1 MGLFGKE
8 QKKDPRDQ
16 VREWTTA
23 LNKQS
28 RGLDRQIRSIEREE
42 AKVKKSLKDA
52 AKQGHKEVCT
62 TLAKEIVRSRKAK
75 NRIYTSKAQI
85 NSVSMQMKNQQA
97 MLRVN
102 GAIQKSTDV
111 MKAMQSLCK
120 IPQIQ
125 ETMRELS
132 KEMMK
137 AGIIEEMVED
147 TFESLDDQ
155 DELEDAAQEEVDKV
169 LSELTAGALANVPS
183 AVTDEL
189 PEAMG
194 ATAMSDE
201 SDEEES
207 EDMQRRLEALRS

>member
-1 MGLFGKE
+1 MSRCGVE
-8 QKKDPRDQ
+8 NITME
-16 VREWTTA
+16 REWTTA

-28 RGLDRQIRSIEREE
+28 RELDRQIRSIEREE

-183 AVTDEL
+183 AVTDDL

>member
-183 AVTDEL
+183 AVTDDL

>member
-8 QKKDPRDQ
+8 QKKDPKEQ
-16 VREWTTA
+16 VQEWTRA

-42 AKVKKSLKDA
+42 AKVKRSLKDA
-52 AKQGHKEVCT
+52 AKQGHKDVCT

-75 NRIYTSKAQI
+75 NRIYASKAQI
-85 NSVSMQMKNQQA
+85 NSVSMQMKNQLS

-120 IPQIQ
+120 VPQIQ

-137 AGIIEEMVED
+137 AGIMEEMVED
-147 TFESLDDQ
+147 TFESLEDQ
-155 DELEDAAQEEVDKV
+155 DELEDAAQEEVDQV

-183 AVTDEL
+183 AVTDDL
-189 PEAMG
+189 PEAAG
-194 ATAMSDE
+194 ATAISDE
-201 SDEEES
+201 SDEEEA

>member
-16 VREWTTA
+16 VREWTSA

-42 AKVKKSLKDA
+42 LKVKRSLKEA
-52 AKQGHKEVCT
+52 AKQGHKDVCR

-75 NRIYTSKAQI
+75 NRIHTSKAQI
-85 NSVSMQMKNQQA
+85 NSVSMQMKNQLA

-120 IPQIQ
+120 VPQIQ

-147 TFESLDDQ
+147 TFEAFDDQ
-155 DELEDAAQEEVDKV
+155 DELEDAAQEEVDQV

-183 AVTDEL
+183 AVTSDL
-189 PEAMG
+189 PEAEG

-201 SDEEES
+201 SEEE
-207 EDMQRRLEALRS
+207 EAEEMQRRLEALRS